1 MSIVRVRV
9 QSPPGHRACGNIGAN
24 VWLPVPDADGGRP
37 FASDIADLRDRF
49 ATPESRAVFMQT
61 LRQVMDDAQNGRL
74 PWDDVTHMASAPDVL
89 EVRLP
94 DWWFSGGKM
103 HVRLY
108 FSEPTDLP
116 GTLCALRLRV
126 KRPGPFGVDEQ
137 DTHVEQAA
145 RLLREFAARGYA

>member
-9 QSPPGHRACGNIGAN
+9 QSPPGQRACGALGAN
-24 VWLPVPDADGGRP
+24 AWLPVPDAGGDRP
-37 FASDIADLRDRF
+37 FANDIEHLRGRFTSD
-49 ATPESRAVFMQT
+49 ESRAVFMQT
-61 LRQVMDDAQNGRL
+61 LRQVMDDAQQGRL

-108 FSEPTDLP
+108 FSEPADLP

-126 KRPGPFGVDEQ
+126 KRPGPFGVEEQ
-137 DTHVEQAA
+137 DTHVDEAA
-145 RLLREFAARGYA
+145 RLLRDFAARGYA